1 MTLKIRSKLFL
12 AAFTVGALSALAVSL
27 LLNMWLRHLTV
38 ERIEQTLGAAWTGEA
53 RMAWASAYAALAGL
67 MKEAA
72 ATCFWGRCL

>member
-1 MTLKIRSKLFL
+1 MKS
-12 AAFTVGALSALAVSL
+12 VGAALL
-27 LLNMWLRHLTV
+27 WTF
-38 ERIEQTLGAAWTGEA
+38 EQTLGAAWTGEA